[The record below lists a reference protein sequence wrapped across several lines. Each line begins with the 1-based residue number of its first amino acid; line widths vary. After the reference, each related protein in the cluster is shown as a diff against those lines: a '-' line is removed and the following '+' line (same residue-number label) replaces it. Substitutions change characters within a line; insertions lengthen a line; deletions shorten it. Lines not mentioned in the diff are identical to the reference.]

1 MTRVARHTVEGV
13 VTALAGVL
21 LWVFTDG
28 VETPVVTLSK
38 VGMVL
43 TAVGA
48 AQLAVTL
55 ILELG
60 RRRA

>member
-1 MTRVARHTVEGV
+1 MARHTVEGV

>member
-1 MTRVARHTVEGV
+1 MTSVARHTAEGV
-13 VTALAGVL
+13 VTGLTGAALWLFA
-21 LWVFTDG
+21 DG
-28 VETPVVTLSK
+28 VETPVFELGR

-48 AQLAVTL
+48 AELAVTL
-55 ILELG
+55 ILVLG

>member
-1 MTRVARHTVEGV
+1 MARHTVEGV
-13 VTALAGVL
+13 ATALVGVL